1 MQISLLRAFTTV
13 ASLKADNISNN
24 FFVFKI
30 KMGKYSDEDVNYL
43 IEEQIA
49 ISLKKKKV
57 N

>member
-13 ASLKADNISNN
+13 ASMKADNISNN

-49 ISLKKKKV
+49 ISLKKKKS
-57 N
+57 